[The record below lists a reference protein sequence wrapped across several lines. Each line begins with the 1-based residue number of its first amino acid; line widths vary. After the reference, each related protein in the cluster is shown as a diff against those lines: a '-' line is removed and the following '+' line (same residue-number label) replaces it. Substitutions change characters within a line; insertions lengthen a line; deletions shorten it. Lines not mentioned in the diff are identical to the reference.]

1 MARPARDAGAR
12 PDDAALAE
20 AAVRERAAAGEPL
33 DGLMLELAAWLGSDA
48 AHELLGDEGPRPAPA
63 EPRAWLLGT
72 TDWTNE
78 AIVRAG
84 VAIARRALPILEKS
98 APVAAA
104 RARARL
110 DAARAMLD
118 DPSDHTAAALVEAAR
133 RAWPKLP
140 AGPVEAAASTS
151 EQAAF
156 LVFQSLSARY
166 VQEVEPTLDALL
178 EGARGAG
185 LEDAE
190 LRSAVRAEVLPWAL
204 LEATVVVE
212 DEEDDQDEDDE
223 DEEDDDD
230 A

>member
-1 MARPARDAGAR
+1 MARPSPDAGAR
-12 PDDAALAE
+12 RDDAELAE

-33 DGLMLELAAWLGSDA
+33 DGLMLELAAWLGSA
-48 AHELLGDEGPRPAPA
+48 AASELLGEEGPRPAPTA
-63 EPRAWLLGT
+63 TRTWLLQT

-84 VAIARRALPILEKS
+84 VAIARRALPVLERS

-118 DPSDHTAAALVEAAR
+118 DPSDHTASALVEAAR

-151 EQAAF
+151 EQAAY

-185 LEDAE
+185 LGDDE

-212 DEEDDQDEDDE
+212 DDDDDDE
-223 DEEDDDD
+223 HEDDDD